1 MISND
6 EYQKITKDI
15 AGARSKSRFTY
26 EIAYGIKLIYE
37 EYQKEKD
44 FFVIF
49 DYSCD
54 IEKGNEDKI
63 DFYQLKTK
71 TTSKFTIDALLK
83 IPSKGTKSI
92 LQTLIDLK
100 RTNSVERLYIVS
112 NVPLSGE
119 KYIRPITNFEC
130 ISFGL
135 LSDETKKK
143 INDNIVWPLG
153 KEDFDNLYFVV
164 SDIMVREADNSLI
177 GITDKFLNRIYP
189 ASFTNPSGFKKS
201 IMNYAREKADY
212 EKETSTLEETIE
224 KKGITR
230 KDVDFLLDEY
240 RRGIIQSVIPPFEIV
255 TKWIDR
261 LNLTTKLVIKI
272 KCNYNTKFNK
282 AYLTE
287 DEKKLIKEIHHLY
300 INDYGDLTP
309 ENAFN
314 KVISNFPNNDLVI
327 ELEDKYLYAI
337 IAFENGGI

>member
-15 AGARSKSRFTY
+15 AGSRSKSRFTY

-37 EYQKEKD
+37 EYEKEKD

-54 IEKGNEDKI
+54 IERGNEDKI

-71 TTSKFTIDALLK
+71 TTSMFTIDALLK

-100 RTNSVERLYIVS
+100 RTNSVEKLYIVS

-119 KYIRPITNFEC
+119 KCIRPIRNFEC
-130 ISFGL
+130 ISFNL

-143 INDNIVWPLG
+143 INENIVWPLG

-164 SDIMVREADNSLI
+164 SDIMVKEADNSLI

-189 ASFTNPSGFKKS
+189 SSFTNPSGFKKC

-261 LNLTTKLVIKI
+261 LNLTTMLAIKI

-287 DEKKLIKEIHHLY
+287 DEKKLIREIHHLY
-300 INDYGDLTP
+300 MNDYGDLTP
-309 ENAFN
+309 KNAFN
-314 KVISNFPNNDLVI
+314 MVISNFPDNDLVI

>member
-37 EYQKEKD
+37 EFQKEKD

-143 INDNIVWPLG
+143 INENIVWPLG

-177 GITDKFLNRIYP
+177 GITDKFLNRIYH
-189 ASFTNPSGFKKS
+189 ASFTNPSAFKKS

-272 KCNYNTKFNK
+272 KYNYNTKFNK

-287 DEKKLIKEIHHLY
+287 DEKKLIREIHHLY

-314 KVISNFPNNDLVI
+314 MVISNFPNNDLVF

>member
-143 INDNIVWPLG
+143 INENIVWPLG

-164 SDIMVREADNSLI
+164 SDIMVKEADNSLI

-189 ASFTNPSGFKKS
+189 ASFTNASGFKKS

-240 RRGIIQSVIPPFEIV
+240 RRGIIQSAIPPFDIV
-255 TKWIDR
+255 AKWIDR

-272 KCNYNTKFNK
+272 KCNYNAKFNK

-287 DEKKLIKEIHHLY
+287 DEKILIKEIRHLY

-314 KVISNFPNNDLVI
+314 MVISNFPNNDLVI

-337 IAFENGGI
+337 IAFENGGK

>member
-71 TTSKFTIDALLK
+71 TTSNFTIDALLK
-83 IPSKGTKSI
+83 IPPKGTKSI

-143 INDNIVWPLG
+143 INENIVWPLG
-153 KEDFDNLYFVV
+153 KEC
-164 SDIMVREADNSLI
+164 E
-177 GITDKFLNRIYP
+177 FL
-189 ASFTNPSGFKKS
+189 K
-201 IMNYAREKADY
+201 
-212 EKETSTLEETIE
+212 
-224 KKGITR
+224 
-230 KDVDFLLDEY
+230 
-240 RRGIIQSVIPPFEIV
+240 
-255 TKWIDR
+255 
-261 LNLTTKLVIKI
+261 
-272 KCNYNTKFNK
+272 
-282 AYLTE
+282 
-287 DEKKLIKEIHHLY
+287 
-300 INDYGDLTP
+300 
-309 ENAFN
+309 
-314 KVISNFPNNDLVI
+314 
-327 ELEDKYLYAI
+327 
-337 IAFENGGI
+337 

>member
-1 MISND
+1 MISNN

-92 LQTLIDLK
+92 LQTIIDLK

-119 KYIRPITNFEC
+119 KYIRPISNFEC

-164 SDIMVREADNSLI
+164 SDIMVKEADNSLI

-212 EKETSTLEETIE
+212 EKETSTLEETID

-261 LNLTTKLVIKI
+261 LNLPTRLVIKI
-272 KCNYNTKFNK
+272 KCNYNIKFNK

-287 DEKKLIKEIHHLY
+287 DEKKLIREINHLY

>member
-71 TTSKFTIDALLK
+71 TTSKFTINALLK

-143 INDNIVWPLG
+143 INENIVWPLG

-230 KDVDFLLDEY
+230 KDVEFLLDEY

-287 DEKKLIKEIHHLY
+287 DEKKLIREIHHLY

-314 KVISNFPNNDLVI
+314 MVISNFPDNDLVI